1 MEMVM
6 VYGIRTEEDSEVR
19 DGARDTKTT
28 GSRARVQAGVRDA
41 SCRREGI
48 ELSRACVSVV
58 VSSWCRIASSA
69 IAAA

>member
-41 SCRREGI
+41 SCRREGV
-48 ELSRACVSVV
+48 ELS
-58 VSSWCRIASSA
+58 
-69 IAAA
+69 